1 MKALIAAIFLSLG
14 SFEMAF
20 CQNEILGEE
29 KNAPIQLEQKRFRAK
44 IEGADTIALAQLPTC
59 YIIEKHKFKSSSDE
73 KRYWRLVRN
82 VKKVLPYARL
92 AGNKYKQLN
101 EQLVNKTEGEKKFLM
116 KRVEREIKKDFSK
129 DIKNMTYTQG
139 TILLKLIDRETSITA
154 YDLVKELRGS
164 FSAMFWQSVSLMF
177 DNSLKAEYDPVG
189 DEQEI
194 EGIITLLDKGLL

>member
-44 IEGADTIALAQLPTC
+44 IEGTDTIALAQLPTC
-59 YIIEKHKFKSSSDE
+59 YIIEKHKFKSSRDE

>member
-1 MKALIAAIFLSLG
+1 LIAAIILSLG

-20 CQNEILGEE
+20 CQNEVLGEE
-29 KNAPIQLEQKRFRAK
+29 KKAPIQLEQKKFKAK
-44 IEGADTIALAQLPTC
+44 IEGVDTIALAQLPTC
-59 YIIEKHKFKSSSDE
+59 YIIEKHNFKNSRDE

-129 DIKNMTYTQG
+129 DIQNMTYTQG

-164 FSAMFWQSVSLMF
+164 FSAVFWQSVSLMF
-177 DNSLKAEYDPVG
+177 DNNLKQEYDPVG

>member
-59 YIIEKHKFKSSSDE
+59 YIIEKHKFKSSRDE

-194 EGIITLLDKGLL
+194 EGIITLLDKG

>member
-59 YIIEKHKFKSSSDE
+59 YIIEKHKFKSSRDE

>member
-29 KNAPIQLEQKRFRAK
+29 KNAPIQIEQKRFRAK

-59 YIIEKHKFKSSSDE
+59 YIIEKHKFKNSRDE

>member
-1 MKALIAAIFLSLG
+1 MKALIVSIVLSLG
-14 SFEMAF
+14 CCKMAF

-29 KNAPIQLEQKRFRAK
+29 KTTPIQLEQKRFRAK

-59 YIIEKHKFKSSSDE
+59 YIIEKHKFKNSRDE

-116 KRVEREIKKDFSK
+116 KKVEREIKKDFSK

-177 DNSLKAEYDPVG
+177 DNNLKAEYDPVG

>member
-44 IEGADTIALAQLPTC
+44 IEGVDTIALAQLPTC
-59 YIIEKHKFKSSSDE
+59 YIIEKHKFKSSRDE

>member
-1 MKALIAAIFLSLG
+1 
-14 SFEMAF
+14 
-20 CQNEILGEE
+20 
-29 KNAPIQLEQKRFRAK
+29 
-44 IEGADTIALAQLPTC
+44 
-59 YIIEKHKFKSSSDE
+59 
-73 KRYWRLVRN
+73 
-82 VKKVLPYARL
+82 LPYARL

>member
-1 MKALIAAIFLSLG
+1 MKPLTLAIFINLVCL
-14 SFEMAF
+14 EMAF
-20 CQNEILGEE
+20 SQNEILGEE
-29 KNAPIQLEQKRFRAK
+29 KKAPIKLEQKVFKAR
-44 IEGADTIALAQLPTC
+44 IDGNDTIALAQLPTC
-59 YIIEKHKFKSSSDE
+59 YIIDKHKFKNSREE

-101 EQLVNKTEGEKKFLM
+101 QQLVNKTEGEKKFLM
-116 KRVEREIKKDFSK
+116 KQVEREIKKDFSK

-164 FSAMFWQSVSLMF
+164 FSAMFWQSVSVMF

-194 EGIITLLDKGLL
+194 EGIITLVDKGLL

>member
-1 MKALIAAIFLSLG
+1 MKSLIIAIFLSLCA
-14 SFEMAF
+14 FEMAF
-20 CQNEILGEE
+20 SQNEILGEE
-29 KNAPIQLEQKRFRAK
+29 KKAPIQLEQKKFKAK
-44 IEGADTIALAQLPTC
+44 IDGNDTVALAQLPTC
-59 YIIEKHKFKSSSDE
+59 YIIDKHTFKNKRDE
-73 KRYWRLVRN
+73 KRYWRLVKN

-92 AGNKYKQLN
+92 AGNKYKLLN

-129 DIKNMTYTQG
+129 DIQKMTYTQG

-164 FSAMFWQSVSLMF
+164 FSAMFWQSISVMF
-177 DNSLKAEYDPVG
+177 DNNLKVEYDPVG

-194 EGIITLLDKGLL
+194 EGIVTLLDKGLL

>member
-1 MKALIAAIFLSLG
+1 MKALIVSIVLSLG
-14 SFEMAF
+14 CCKMAF
-20 CQNEILGEE
+20 CQSEILGEE
-29 KNAPIQLEQKRFRAK
+29 KTTPIQLEQKRFRAK

-59 YIIEKHKFKSSSDE
+59 YIIEKHKFKNSRDE

-116 KRVEREIKKDFSK
+116 KKVEREIKRDFSK

-177 DNSLKAEYDPVG
+177 DNNLKAEYDPVG

>member
-44 IEGADTIALAQLPTC
+44 IEGVDTIALAQLPTC
-59 YIIEKHKFKSSSDE
+59 YIIEKHKFKSSRDE

-116 KRVEREIKKDFSK
+116 KRVERVFKKDFSK

>member
-1 MKALIAAIFLSLG
+1 MKALIVSIVLSLG
-14 SFEMAF
+14 CCKMAF

-29 KNAPIQLEQKRFRAK
+29 KTTPIQLEQKRFRAK

-59 YIIEKHKFKSSSDE
+59 YIIEKHKFKNSRDE

-116 KRVEREIKKDFSK
+116 KKVEREIKKDFSK

-177 DNSLKAEYDPVG
+177 DNNLKAEYDPIG

>member
-1 MKALIAAIFLSLG
+1 MKALIVSIVLSLG
-14 SFEMAF
+14 CCKMAF

-29 KNAPIQLEQKRFRAK
+29 KTTPIQLEQKRFRAK

-59 YIIEKHKFKSSSDE
+59 YIIEKHKFKNSRDE

>member
-59 YIIEKHKFKSSSDE
+59 YIIEKHKFKNSRDE

-101 EQLVNKTEGEKKFLM
+101 EKLVNKTEGEKKFLM

>member
-29 KNAPIQLEQKRFRAK
+29 KNAPIQLEHKRFRAK

-59 YIIEKHKFKSSSDE
+59 YIIEKHKFKSSRDE